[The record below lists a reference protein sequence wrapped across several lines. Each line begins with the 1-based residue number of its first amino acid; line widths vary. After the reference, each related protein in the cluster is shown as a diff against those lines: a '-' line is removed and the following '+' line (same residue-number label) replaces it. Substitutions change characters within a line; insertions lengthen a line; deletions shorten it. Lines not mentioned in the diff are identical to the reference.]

1 MRRQWLVNYRGSRT
15 QQAVAD
21 KIGIE
26 RSTLAKAEGGG
37 AMRVSTAKMIAD
49 FYGFKWVL
57 FFDPEGDKSAQK
69 DAM

>member
-1 MRRQWLVNYRGSRT
+1 MRKWLRDYRGNRT

-26 RSTLAKAEGGG
+26 RSTLAKAELGGSI
-37 AMRVSTAKMIAD
+37 RIDTAKRIAN
-49 FYGFKWVL
+49 FYGCSWVL
-57 FFDPEGDKSAQK
+57 FFDPEGDKSAHK